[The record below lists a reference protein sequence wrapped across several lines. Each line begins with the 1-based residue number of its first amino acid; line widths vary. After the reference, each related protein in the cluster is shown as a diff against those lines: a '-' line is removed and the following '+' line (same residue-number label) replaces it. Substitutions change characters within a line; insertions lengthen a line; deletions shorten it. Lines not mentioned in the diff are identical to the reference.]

1 MRSAISRRCCAICAP
16 PRRHCASSITRSIS
30 WAALP
35 TGRSRCSKASRSPR
49 GRRTRCCAIPVSSK
63 PISAASMLA
72 LSGLN
77 VHYGKIH
84 VLRDVA
90 LRVAP
95 GEVVGLVGPNAA
107 GKTTTLRT
115 LIGLKGMTS
124 GEILFDE
131 QAIGGLPT
139 PARVRRGLVLVP
151 EGRQVFP
158 KFSVLDN
165 LTMGAF
171 SRPDRNA
178 LAADLAEIFALFP
191 RLEERRSQR
200 AGLMSGGE
208 QQMLAIGRGLMAKP
222 RMLLLDEPTLGLA
235 PIIVEEIERIVAT
248 LAKKGMTIL
257 IAEQNAAMAL
267 RVSHRVYVLTSGRIS
282 LEGTPAEL
290 SKSSEITRLYLGT

>member
-1 MRSAISRRCCAICAP
+1 
-16 PRRHCASSITRSIS
+16 
-30 WAALP
+30 
-35 TGRSRCSKASRSPR
+35 
-49 GRRTRCCAIPVSSK
+49 
-63 PISAASMLA
+63 MLA

-90 LRVAP
+90 LRVGA

-115 LIGLKGMTS
+115 LIGLKSATS
-124 GEILFDE
+124 GEILFDDRS
-131 QAIGGLPT
+131 IGALTT
-139 PARVRRGLVLVP
+139 PERVSLGLVLVP

-171 SRPDRNA
+171 SRSDRNE
-178 LAADLAEIFALFP
+178 LSADLAEIFRLFP
-191 RLEERRSQR
+191 RLDERRGQR
-200 AGLMSGGE
+200 AGSMSGGE

-235 PIIVEEIERIVAT
+235 PIIVEEIERIIEA
-248 LAKKGMTIL
+248 LANKGMTIL

-267 RVSHRVYVLTSGRIS
+267 RVSRRVYVLKSGRIS
-282 LEGTPAEL
+282 LEGTPDEL
-290 SKSSEITRLYLGT
+290 SKSADITRLYLGT

>member
-1 MRSAISRRCCAICAP
+1 
-16 PRRHCASSITRSIS
+16 
-30 WAALP
+30 
-35 TGRSRCSKASRSPR
+35 
-49 GRRTRCCAIPVSSK
+49 
-63 PISAASMLA
+63 MLA
-72 LSGLN
+72 LKGLN

-90 LRVAP
+90 LRVER
-95 GEVVGLVGPNAA
+95 GEIVGLVGPNAA

-124 GEILFDE
+124 GEIRFDG
-131 QAIGGLPT
+131 QVLGNIPT
-139 PARVRRGLVLVP
+139 PARVRSGLVLVP

-171 SRPDRNA
+171 SRADRNV
-178 LAADLAEIFALFP
+178 LDADLDEIFTLFP
-191 RLEERRSQR
+191 KLRERRLQR

-235 PIIVEEIERIVAT
+235 PIIVEEIERIVET

-257 IAEQNAAMAL
+257 IAEQNAAMVL
-267 RVSHRVYVLTSGRIS
+267 RVAHRVYVLKSGRIS
-282 LEGTPAEL
+282 LEGTPDEL
-290 SKSSEITRLYLGT
+290 SKSADIARLYLGT

>member
-1 MRSAISRRCCAICAP
+1 
-16 PRRHCASSITRSIS
+16 
-30 WAALP
+30 
-35 TGRSRCSKASRSPR
+35 
-49 GRRTRCCAIPVSSK
+49 
-63 PISAASMLA
+63 MLA

-77 VHYGKIH
+77 VHYSKIH
-84 VLRDVA
+84 VLHDVA
-90 LRVAP
+90 LRVDP

-115 LIGLKGMTS
+115 LIGLKSMTS
-124 GEILFDE
+124 GEVLFDGR
-131 QAIGGLPT
+131 ALRDMPT
-139 PARVRRGLVLVP
+139 PARVRLGLVLVP

-171 SRPDRNA
+171 SRADRNV
-178 LAADLAEIFALFP
+178 LDTDLAEVFTLFP
-191 RLEERRSQR
+191 RLKERRGQR
-200 AGLMSGGE
+200 AGSMSGGE

-248 LAKKGMTIL
+248 LANKGMTIL

-267 RVSHRVYVLTSGRIS
+267 RVSHRVYVLKSGRIS

-290 SKSSEITRLYLGT
+290 SKSADITRLYLGT

>member
-1 MRSAISRRCCAICAP
+1 
-16 PRRHCASSITRSIS
+16 
-30 WAALP
+30 
-35 TGRSRCSKASRSPR
+35 
-49 GRRTRCCAIPVSSK
+49 
-63 PISAASMLA
+63 MLA

-90 LRVAP
+90 LRVER
-95 GEVVGLVGPNAA
+95 GEIVGLVGPNAA

-115 LIGLKGMTS
+115 LIGLKGLTS
-124 GEILFDE
+124 GEIRFDG
-131 QAIGGLPT
+131 QALGDTPT
-139 PARVRRGLVLVP
+139 PARVRSGLVLVP

-171 SRPDRNA
+171 SRADRNV
-178 LAADLAEIFALFP
+178 LDADLDEIFVLFP
-191 RLEERRSQR
+191 KLKERRLQR

-235 PIIVEEIERIVAT
+235 PIIVEEIERIIET

-257 IAEQNAAMAL
+257 IAEQNAAMVL
-267 RVSHRVYVLTSGRIS
+267 RVAHRVYVLKSGRIS
-282 LEGTPAEL
+282 LEGTPDEL
-290 SKSSEITRLYLGT
+290 SKSADIARLYLGT

>member
-1 MRSAISRRCCAICAP
+1 
-16 PRRHCASSITRSIS
+16 
-30 WAALP
+30 
-35 TGRSRCSKASRSPR
+35 
-49 GRRTRCCAIPVSSK
+49 
-63 PISAASMLA
+63 MLA

-90 LRVAP
+90 LRVGP

-115 LIGLKGMTS
+115 LIGLKRMTS
-124 GEILFDE
+124 GEISFD
-131 QAIGGLPT
+131 ARPIGDLPT
-139 PARVRRGLVLVP
+139 PARVRLGLVLVP

-171 SRPDRNA
+171 SRPDRDV
-178 LAADLAEIFALFP
+178 LEADLAEIFMLFP
-191 RLEERRSQR
+191 RLEERRGQR

-235 PIIVEEIERIVAT
+235 PIVVEEIERIVAT
-248 LAKKGMTIL
+248 LAEKGMTIL

-267 RVSHRVYVLTSGRIS
+267 RVSHRVDVLKSGRIS

-290 SKSSEITRLYLGT
+290 SKSSDITRLYLGT

>member
-1 MRSAISRRCCAICAP
+1 
-16 PRRHCASSITRSIS
+16 
-30 WAALP
+30 
-35 TGRSRCSKASRSPR
+35 
-49 GRRTRCCAIPVSSK
+49 
-63 PISAASMLA
+63 MLA

-90 LRVAP
+90 LRVER
-95 GEVVGLVGPNAA
+95 GEIVGLVGPNAA

-124 GEILFDE
+124 GEIRFDE
-131 QAIGGLPT
+131 QVLGDMPT
-139 PARVRRGLVLVP
+139 PARVRSGLVLVP

-171 SRPDRNA
+171 SRADRNV
-178 LAADLAEIFALFP
+178 LDADLDEIFALFP
-191 RLEERRSQR
+191 KLKERRLQR

-235 PIIVEEIERIVAT
+235 PIIVEEIERIVET

-257 IAEQNAAMAL
+257 IAEQNAAMVL
-267 RVSHRVYVLTSGRIS
+267 RVAHRVYVLKSGRIS
-282 LEGTPAEL
+282 LEGTPDEL
-290 SKSSEITRLYLGT
+290 SKSADIARLYLGT